1 MTRRCSTPIH
11 KAGRNSPACLFSCRS
26 ALQLLGGLLL
36 LLSLAARAATPDA
49 QPEPDRE
56 LLVRLPGEAQ
66 AILPTWIL
74 PGQTQ
79 RSFCVEDL
87 LRLDGALVDM
97 DGGTLRLW
105 ARGHQLTLVEGLRFA
120 RLDGKPLHLAPA
132 PRRIAEG
139 LLVPESLLGQLF
151 GLGLLQGTMDL
162 AKGELELKAN
172 PVGLEREVVAGGELL
187 RLRLPQIPVF
197 ESVPSARRLDL
208 RLPNL
213 PELAALTAPERLEP
227 PASAL
232 VTAMAGRREGED
244 WVLSLDL
251 SPDAELLDVEE
262 VEALGEIQVLLRR
275 RGAVEVAAS
284 LAEPAA
290 AEAAQVLDALP
301 VKGLRE
307 ELRRIVID
315 AGHGG
320 HDPGALSRWGRS
332 EKDMTLAIA
341 RDLRE
346 QIRRRL
352 PGVEVL
358 LTRDSDTFLSLGE
371 RTRLA
376 NEARGQLFMSIHINA
391 AKDRRARGHEVF
403 LLRPGM
409 NEHARQVA
417 LRENQVL
424 DFDGGSGARAPADW
438 ILASMA
444 QSAWAEESL
453 DMAVLCSRHLSK
465 VTATRRRP
473 VQQAG
478 FQVLVGASMPS
489 VLVECG
495 FISNAEDHR
504 QLDSAEGRR
513 RIALALC
520 DAVVELHGLSRGQDR

>member
-1 MTRRCSTPIH
+1 MLFH
-11 KAGRNSPACLFSCRS
+11 AGRPTPACAFSIPGI
-26 ALQLLGGLLL
+26 LGL
-36 LLSLAARAATPDA
+36 LLSLSLWIAPRTLAADPV
-49 QPEPDRE
+49 PLPDRE

-74 PGQTQ
+74 PGQSF

-97 DGGTLRLW
+97 DGPRLRLW
-105 ARGHQLTLVEGLRFA
+105 ARGHQLVLVEGLRFA
-120 RLDGKPLHLAPA
+120 RLDAQPIPLVPA
-132 PRRIAEG
+132 PRRVPEG
-139 LLVPESLLGQLF
+139 LLVPENLLLPLF
-151 GLGLLQGTMDL
+151 AAGLLHGEVDL
-162 AKGELELKAN
+162 DRGEMELKASA
-172 PVGLEREVVAGGELL
+172 VGLEREVVAGGELL

-197 ESVPSARRLDL
+197 ESVPASRRLDL
-208 RLPNL
+208 RLPYL
-213 PELAALTAPERLEP
+213 PELAGLSPPHLLSAPDG
-227 PASAL
+227 AL
-232 VTAMAGRREGED
+232 VRAMGARREGED

-251 SPDAELLDVEE
+251 AAGAELLDVEE

-275 RGAVEVAAS
+275 RGAVDVAAP
-284 LAEPAA
+284 LVEAA
-290 AEAAQVLDALP
+290 AEEMAQTLEDLP

-307 ELRRIVID
+307 ELRRVVID

-320 HDPGALSRWGRS
+320 HDPGAVSRWGSS

-341 RDLRE
+341 RELRD

-352 PGVEVL
+352 PGVDVL
-358 LTRDSDTFLSLGE
+358 LTRDQDEFLSLGE
-371 RTRLA
+371 RTRKA
-376 NEARGQLFMSIHINA
+376 NEARGQLFLSIHINA

-424 DFDGGSGARAPADW
+424 DFDGVGGTEAPADW

-453 DMAVLCSRHLSK
+453 GMAVLCSRHLSK
-465 VTATRRRP
+465 ATATRRRP

-478 FQVLVGASMPS
+478 FQVLVGASMPA

-513 RIALALC
+513 RIATSLC
-520 DAVVELHGLSRGQDR
+520 EAVAEFHGLSRSQER